1 MPTRPLAA
9 VLCRRT
15 ASFVLGALL
24 ALVAL
29 GGSAC
34 GQASYDKRAS
44 QDVAAS
50 DHGLLAATEAVQ
62 FTRNAGPRPT
72 GSWGDIEARAFLT
85 LAFQQF
91 GYTPHVQEFLI
102 GDPAAHLLSANVVAT
117 KEGAT
122 ASTLVVGAHYD
133 TRPGSAGATD
143 NATGIGLLL
152 EMAGRLRDVE
162 TPSTIVFVAFGAHWQ
177 GAAGSSFFLEHLQS
191 FEREALLGMIDLD
204 TVAGGN
210 ELVAYAPDEGATWL
224 RDALMVAAERS
235 GVTLTEAVA
244 AASGEHVFFATAG
257 IPCAGLVSVT
267 EVREGRVDP
276 THANPVAGT
285 RRDTVRRLLAGD
297 TGLLEAHLGAGARV
311 LEELLTSALEPPE

>member
-1 MPTRPLAA
+1 MPPRPLAA
-9 VLCRRT
+9 ALHRRT
-15 ASFVLGALL
+15 TPLVLVALF

-29 GGSAC
+29 GGAAC
-34 GQASYDKRAS
+34 GQASYGKRAS

-62 FTRNAGPRPT
+62 FARNVGSRPT

-102 GDPAAHLLSANVVAT
+102 GDPTAHLLSANIVAT

-162 TPSTIVFVAFGAHWQ
+162 TPCTIVFVAFGAHWQ
-177 GAAGSSFFLEHLQS
+177 GAAGSSFFLEHLQR

-204 TVAGGN
+204 TVAGDS
-210 ELVAYAPDEGATWL
+210 ELVAYAPDEDAVWL
-224 RDALMVAAERS
+224 RDALAIAAGRS

-244 AASGEHVFFATAG
+244 AACGEHAVFAAAG
-257 IPCAGLVSVT
+257 IPSAGLVSVT
-267 EVREGRVDP
+267 EVREGRVDLM
-276 THANPVAGT
+276 HANPVAGT

-311 LEELLTSALEPPE
+311 LEELLTSALEPPG